1 MGRRIVILYSVVLT
15 IFLMSACDRD
25 SGTNPPAEE
34 TQTFDI
40 SGSIVFYNEYF
51 TQLDVSEIMETSVIL
66 AGEGIEKSAVM
77 DSLGQYVFQNVPN
90 GVYIVSAALPE
101 RFECIPQTMIVTV
114 AGTSV
119 SVPVFAAMYRRR
131 YSIIGRVTDEENN
144 PVENVFLTLY
154 RDKREILSSSVGSKT
169 NKYGVFNTYY
179 FGAIPSSDTTLYRF
193 IPTYPGSA
201 YIFSPDTAYV
211 RLGPEPAIC
220 YFTVSYSGLPL
231 YSIQGRVITDEGEG
245 KARFPLNL
253 SCDLKKKENMYNKPM
268 IEFTDEAG
276 AFLFNNITD
285 GTYYLW
291 TYNYKYGFPP
301 FEVEVVGKD
310 VIVPDIN
317 YSYIGPTKY
326 SFYGRA
332 VDVYGAGISDVV
344 IKIGMQ
350 PELYTTN
357 EDGIFSSL
365 ATSSYLFTVSI
376 DDAPKQLLVTPSKSG
391 YIFQPDTTWVTVA
404 WKHGV
409 ELEEIVV
416 NDFVGTEYLA
426 EDYFPLGTGSSWAY
440 ERTIDSQEPSDQTV
454 SVTGTETINEK
465 TYTVMSSGYS
475 DYFSVFRIENNT
487 VYTHAENED
496 KEYLKFGVDRGSKWA
511 ITSIRGKILSA
522 TFIDTET
529 VSVPAGT
536 YEDCLHFELNLP
548 LGETSYEKTDLWY
561 ARNVGLVRAEKVV
574 VSMGEVMET
583 VTDELIKF

>member
-1 MGRRIVILYSVVLT
+1 MGQRIVILCSVVLA

-25 SGTNPPAEE
+25 SGTNSPSEE

-40 SGSIVFYNEYF
+40 SGSIVAYAMGLM
-51 TQLDVSEIMETSVIL
+51 QLDVSEIMETSVIL
-66 AGEGIEKSAVM
+66 TGEGIEKSAVM
-77 DSLGQYVFQNVPN
+77 DSLGQYVFQNGPN
-90 GVYIVSAALPE
+90 GTYIVSPMLPE
-101 RFECIPQTMIVTV
+101 IFECIPSTMIVTV
-114 AGTSV
+114 AGSSV
-119 SVPVFAAMYRRR
+119 SVPVFAAMAKVR
-131 YSIIGRVTDEENN
+131 YSIFGRVTDEENN
-144 PVENVFLTLY
+144 PVEHIVLTLS
-154 RDKREILSSSVGSKT
+154 RDNREFIVRGIGDRT
-169 NKYGVFNTYY
+169 NKYGVFNAYY
-179 FGAIPSSDTTLYRF
+179 NYPEITQVPDTTLYSF
-193 IPTYPGSA
+193 VPTYPGLA
-201 YIFSPDTAYV
+201 YMFSPDTTYV
-211 RLGPEPAIC
+211 RLGQEPAIC
-220 YFTVSYSGLPL
+220 YFTASYSGLPI
-231 YSIQGRVITDEGEG
+231 YSIKGRVITDEGEG
-245 KARFPLNL
+245 KAGFPINI
-253 SCDLKKKENMYNKPM
+253 SCDLKKENYNKPRV
-268 IEFTDEAG
+268 EFTDETG
-276 AFLFNNITD
+276 VFLFNNITD

-404 WKHGV
+404 WKHDV

-416 NDFVGTEYLA
+416 YDFIGTAYPATE
-426 EDYFPLGTGSSWAY
+426 YFPLDTGSTWTY
-440 ERTIDSQEPSDQTV
+440 ERRTDGGAPNDHTV
-454 SVTGTETINEK
+454 SVIGTETVNDK

-475 DYFSVFRIENNT
+475 DYFNAFRIENNT